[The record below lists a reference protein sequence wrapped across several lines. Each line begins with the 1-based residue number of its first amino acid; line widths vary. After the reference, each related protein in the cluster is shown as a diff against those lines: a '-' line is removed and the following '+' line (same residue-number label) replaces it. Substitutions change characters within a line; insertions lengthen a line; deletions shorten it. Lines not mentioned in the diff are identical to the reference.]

1 MLADYYSFHFQ
12 LTCLMVYRTIVFW
25 DVFVDFWKENGHSLL
40 EIILDEEV
48 DSTYEKVLDGVKTV
62 QGV

>member
-1 MLADYYSFHFQ
+1 
-12 LTCLMVYRTIVFW
+12 MVYRTIVFW

-48 DSTYEKVLDGVKTV
+48 DSTYEKVLDGLKTL